1 MDPLLAAI
9 NTTSRV
15 TPIFDSPP
23 IWLGYISVLVAVL
36 FFGSSLVPAGKYPI
50 RDGLSFQFF
59 LCIGVWITG
68 VIINLIVES
77 PPFFPL
83 VMIGGVLWATG
94 NIISVY
100 VISINGLGLSMLI
113 WSTTNKLMGK

>member
-23 IWLGYISVLVAVL
+23 IWLGYISALVAVL

-100 VISINGLGLSMLI
+100 VITINGLGLSMLI
-113 WSTTNKLMGK
+113 WSTSNKLMGK